1 MSSIISHIYISNIL
15 KEKYNLNNEFLYG
28 AMLPDVLTVAVNFKT
43 KNTTHYLQHGI
54 LNENEGDYPDI
65 EKFINEN
72 KLSLPKNLM
81 LQGYLAHLIEDM
93 IWYSISIPN
102 MAIKRDDKIVLYT
115 KDNSIHSEEEFS
127 KDIYSDYP
135 IIDRY
140 LLKNSNINISE
151 LQNDFLEISDDEGL
165 KKAIKEN
172 FKLFDLRNNKLNL
185 VTEDILKYYIETS
198 LEKVSLVLDKIYK

>member
-15 KEKYNLNNEFLYG
+15 KEKYNLNNELLYG

-54 LNENEGDYPDI
+54 LNGNEGDYPDI

-72 KLSLPKNLM
+72 RLALPNNLI

-102 MAIKRDDKIVLYT
+102 MAIKKENETVMYT
-115 KDNSIHSEEEFS
+115 KDNSIHSENEFS
-127 KDIYSDYP
+127 EDIYSDYP

-140 LLKNSNINISE
+140 LLKQSKIDINE
-151 LQNDFLEISDDEGL
+151 LQKEFLKISDNQGL

-172 FKLFDLRNNKLNL
+172 FRLFELRKEELNL
-185 VTEDILKYYIETS
+185 VSEDILKYYIETS

>member
-151 LQNDFLEISDDEGL
+151 LQNDFLEISD
-165 KKAIKEN
+165 
-172 FKLFDLRNNKLNL
+172 LRNNKLNL
-185 VTEDILKYYIETS
+185 VTEDILKYYIEIS

>member
-43 KNTTHYLQHGI
+43 KNTTHYLQHGT
-54 LNENEGDYPDI
+54 LNGNEGDNPDI

-72 KLSLPKNLM
+72 KLSLSKNLM

-102 MAIKRDDKIVLYT
+102 MAIKRDDQTVLYT

-140 LLKNSNINISE
+140 LLKNSNININE
-151 LQNDFLEISDDEGL
+151 LQNKFLEISDDEGL

>member
-1 MSSIISHIYISNIL
+1 M
-15 KEKYNLNNEFLYG
+15 
-28 AMLPDVLTVAVNFKT
+28 
-43 KNTTHYLQHGI
+43 QHGT
-54 LNENEGDYPDI
+54 LNGNEGDYPDI
-65 EKFINEN
+65 EKFIDEN

-102 MAIKRDDKIVLYT
+102 MAIKRDAQTVLYT

-140 LLKNSNINISE
+140 LLKNSNININE
-151 LQNDFLEISDDEGL
+151 LQNEFLEISDDEGT
-165 KKAIKEN
+165 KESN
-172 FKLFDLRNNKLNL
+172 
-185 VTEDILKYYIETS
+185 
-198 LEKVSLVLDKIYK
+198 

>member
-43 KNTTHYLQHGI
+43 KNTTHSLQHGT
-54 LNENEGDYPDI
+54 LNGNEGDYPDI

-102 MAIKRDDKIVLYT
+102 MAIKRDAQTVLYT

-140 LLKNSNINISE
+140 LLKNSNININE
-151 LQNDFLEISDDEGL
+151 LQNEFLEISDDEGL

>member
-1 MSSIISHIYISNIL
+1 M
-15 KEKYNLNNEFLYG
+15 
-28 AMLPDVLTVAVNFKT
+28 
-43 KNTTHYLQHGI
+43 QHGT
-54 LNENEGDYPDI
+54 LNGNEGDYPDI

-102 MAIKRDDKIVLYT
+102 MAIKRDDQTVLYT

-140 LLKNSNINISE
+140 LLKNSNININE
-151 LQNDFLEISDDEGL
+151 LQNEFLEISDDEGL

>member
-151 LQNDFLEISDDEGL
+151 LQNEFLEISDDEGL

>member
-28 AMLPDVLTVAVNFKT
+28 AMLPDVLTMAVNFKT
-43 KNTTHYLQHGI
+43 KNITHYLKHGI

-72 KLSLPKNLM
+72 KLVLPKNLI

-93 IWYSISIPN
+93 IWYSISIPK
-102 MAIKRDDKIVLYT
+102 MVRKKEDKTVIYT
-115 KDNSIHSEEEFS
+115 KDDSIHSEDEFS
-127 KDIYSDYP
+127 EDIYSDYP

-140 LLKNSNINISE
+140 LLKNSNININE
-151 LQNDFLEISDDEGL
+151 LQKEFLQISDNQDL
-165 KKAIKEN
+165 KMAIKEN
-172 FKLFDLRNNKLNL
+172 FKLFDLRKNELSL
-185 VTEDILKYYIETS
+185 ISEDILKYYIESS
-198 LEKVSLVLDKIYK
+198 LEKVSLVLDKIYR